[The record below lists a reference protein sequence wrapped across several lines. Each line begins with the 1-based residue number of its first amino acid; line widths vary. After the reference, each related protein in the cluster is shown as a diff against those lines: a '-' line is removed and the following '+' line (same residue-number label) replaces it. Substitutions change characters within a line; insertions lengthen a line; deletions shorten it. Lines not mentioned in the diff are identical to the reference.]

1 MKKVLIISN
10 NSGGGHRQTAHIL
23 AKKLEQTG
31 WVTEIISVY
40 EELFA
45 DHFDVLGIK
54 GEAYYNKLVLT
65 KEMTGLGYR
74 VFFICA
80 YFIILSNRQKFAQ
93 RLAKFWQNR
102 QPDLI
107 ISVIP
112 LLNQTIADSLT
123 RLPRPIPFVII
134 QTDLFEF
141 HKNVWFIPKNT
152 WFVNDDT
159 TYTVVGTEEAY
170 QQLRS
175 MPLVDEARRFKL
187 SGNIIAPLFLK
198 KPTFR
203 QADER
208 KKLGLDPKTPVGL
221 ILYGGFPPNRLLKTA
236 KAFNQLDNR
245 VQIVFICGKNEWL
258 QRQIGLLHTNY
269 NKIVVGYT
277 SKIPYYMHL
286 ADFLIGKPGPGT
298 IMEGLATGLPL
309 LIDARRVML
318 HEAKNVDWVEQHGF
332 GLRFHS
338 TTQLLSRIEQLI
350 SPDIYI
356 PLKNRVSAYNNRA
369 ILEIN
374 HILNKIVAHFHKEVR
389 HQEEKIDHFK

>member
-10 NSGGGHRQTAHIL
+10 NSGGGHRQTALIL
-23 AKKLEQTG
+23 AEKLEQDG
-31 WVTEIISVY
+31 WVAEIISVY

-45 DHFDVLGIK
+45 DHFDVLGVK

-65 KEMTGLGYR
+65 QEMTGLGYR
-74 VFFICA
+74 IFFICA
-80 YFIILSNRQKFAQ
+80 YFIILTHRQKFAQ
-93 RLAKFWQNR
+93 RLADFWQEQ
-102 QPDLI
+102 QPDLV

-112 LLNQTIADSLT
+112 LLNHTIADSLT
-123 RLPRPIPFVII
+123 RLPSPIPFVIL

-170 QQLRS
+170 QQLKS
-175 MPLVDEARRFKL
+175 MSLSEEARRFKL
-187 SGNIIAPLFLK
+187 SGNIIAPRFLK
-198 KPTFR
+198 KPTFN

-208 KKLGLDPKTPVGL
+208 KKLGLDPKTSVGL

-236 KAFNQLDNR
+236 QALNQLDNR
-245 VQIVFICGKNEWL
+245 VQIVFVCGKNEWL
-258 QRQIGLLHTNY
+258 HRQIGPLRTNY

-277 SKIPYYMHL
+277 SEIPYYMYL

-338 TTQLLSRIEQLI
+338 TAQLLSRIEQLI
-350 SPDIYI
+350 SPDIYV

-369 ILEIN
+369 ILEIPGVLKE
-374 HILNKIVAHFHKEVR
+374 ITSHFYNNCASSAR
-389 HQEEKIDHFK
+389 SR